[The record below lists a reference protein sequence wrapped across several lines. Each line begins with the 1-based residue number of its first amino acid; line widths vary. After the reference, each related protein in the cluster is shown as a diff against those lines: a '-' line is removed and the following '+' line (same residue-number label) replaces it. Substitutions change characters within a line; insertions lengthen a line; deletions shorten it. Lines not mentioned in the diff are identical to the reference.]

1 MANLQSLI
9 KHHNA
14 KVLTDGKKPTRFW
27 SFRYKDSCLLAG
39 KCLAKCIVYKAD
51 VTTLTKVNSTIKNQM
66 ESLKLGLVT
75 IAACLGTKGI
85 QLIVNFLNTSGM

>member
-1 MANLQSLI
+1 MANLI

-14 KVLTDGKKPTRFW
+14 KVLRDGKKRTRFW
-27 SFRYKDSCLLAG
+27 NFRYKDSCLLAG

-66 ESLKLGLVT
+66 ESLKLGLAT